1 MGRKSSLMHPL
12 SYLEAAP
19 LIRPGLDKACPL
31 SEAHRRRLYAEMY
44 ASFEKEAAA
53 AQTRCLHLSMLIG
66 WESSVYLGGGLH
78 QRIGEARRY
87 TERRR
92 QLKRALEEE
101 DLQTKNWLR
110 RMFGLLDELDD
121 ARLCIVPLT
130 GPLMGRDPLSGY
142 ECVPA
147 SAEARLDAGYVHNRL
162 EAGCVH
168 HPEKDIGAP
177 STEAKSAPLLESA
190 QHLRLRPPRSSGP
203 EVCAV

>member
-66 WESSVYLGGGLH
+66 WERSVYLGGGLH

-92 QLKRALEEE
+92 QLDRALEEE
-101 DLQTKNWLR
+101 RLQAKNWHY
-110 RMFGLLDELDD
+110 RMLGLLDELRD
-121 ARLCIVPLT
+121 ARLRIL
-130 GPLMGRDPLSGY
+130 GDPSSGY

-147 SAEARLDAGYVHNRL
+147 SAEARLDAGDVHHRS

-168 HPEKDIGAP
+168 PPERDIGAP

-190 QHLRLRPPRSSGP
+190 QHLRLRPPRSLGP

>member
-1 MGRKSSLMHPL
+1 MEECSQELRAWH
-12 SYLEAAP
+12 AAA
-19 LIRPGLDKACPL
+19 IRPGLDKACSL
-31 SEAHRRRLYAEMY
+31 SEAHRGRLYAEMY
-44 ASFEKEAAA
+44 AFFGKEAEAA
-53 AQTRCLHLSMLIG
+53 HMRACHLIMLIG
-66 WESSVYLGGGLH
+66 RESSVYLGGGLH
-78 QRIGEARRY
+78 QLIEARRY
-87 TERRR
+87 FPPERRR
-92 QLKRALEEE
+92 QLDRALEEE
-101 DLQTKNWLR
+101 RLQAKNWHY
-110 RMFGLLDELDD
+110 RMLGLLDELRD
-121 ARLCIVPLT
+121 ARLRIL
-130 GPLMGRDPLSGY
+130 GDPGDPSSGY